1 MDITMSKLL
10 AYMII
15 YFSFIF
21 NSLADHGPKKM
32 WKRQIVPYF
41 DVHETKMMGPFKIN
55 VHAYGKKM
63 NLDAD
68 SVKKENFDNIFKD
81 KNNLAA
87 LIRKNNELVYSRYNK
102 KRKINNNAILHGMSM
117 SKTAVSTAIGSL
129 LCDGKIESLDDELG
143 KYSPSLKQTPYSKI
157 TIRNTLQMNSGVAP
171 IQNDYKL
178 RRKMNKMA
186 MGMRKYE
193 GKANMLKAI
202 SILKGNDREQGSKH
216 FYFPSDPFA
225 LSIMITDLTN
235 KPASQI
241 FYENAF
247 KKFSTNNFMHW
258 VSDKKGITVAQAR
271 LTMSALDW
279 ANFGQFVH
287 DEMINNTCLGKFY
300 SDGIKNA
307 VETKRENVKYGYQFW
322 VYEVNG
328 TPTLT
333 MTGHGGFFNIINAAK
348 NYIIPLLSVDEKYK
362 YGNLFSNGMISKI
375 AEEIN

>member
-1 MDITMSKLL
+1 MILPKLFLSL
-10 AYMII
+10 AI
-15 YFSFIF
+15 YFSFTFISF
-21 NSLADHGPKKM
+21 ADHGPKKM

-41 DVHETKMMGPFKIN
+41 DVHETEMMGPFKIN
-55 VHAYGKKM
+55 VHAYGKKKD
-63 NLDAD
+63 LDSA

-81 KNNLAA
+81 KNNLAV
-87 LIRKNNELVYSRYNK
+87 LIRKNNKLVYSRYNK
-102 KRKINNNAILHGMSM
+102 KRKINNNTILHGMSM

-129 LCDGKIESLDDELG
+129 LCNGKIESLDDELG
-143 KYSPSLKQTPYSKI
+143 KYSSSLKQTPYSKI

-178 RRKMNKMA
+178 RRKLNHIA
-186 MGMRKYE
+186 LGMRKYE
-193 GKANMLKAI
+193 GKGSVLKAV

-216 FYFPSDPFA
+216 FYFSSDPFA

-247 KKFSTNNFMHW
+247 KKFSKNKFMHW

-279 ANFGQFVH
+279 SNFGQFVH
-287 DEMINNTCLGKFY
+287 DEMKNNTCLGKFY
-300 SDGIKNA
+300 KEGIENA
-307 VETKRENVKYGYQFW
+307 VETNRDGVGYGYQFW
-322 VYEVNG
+322 VYKVNG
-328 TPTLT
+328 IPTLT
-333 MTGHGGFFNIINAAK
+333 MTGHGGFFNIINAEK
-348 NYIIPLLSVDEKYK
+348 NSITTIFSVDEKYK
-362 YGNLFSNGMISKI
+362 YGNLFSKGMISKI

>member
-1 MDITMSKLL
+1 MMSNLFLSL
-10 AYMII
+10 AI
-15 YFSFIF
+15 YFSLIFISF
-21 NSLADHGPKKM
+21 ADHGPKKM

-55 VHAYGKKM
+55 VHAYGEKK
-63 NLDAD
+63 NLDAGNF
-68 SVKKENFDNIFKD
+68 KKENFDKIFKD
-81 KNNLAA
+81 KFNLAA
-87 LIRKNNELVYSRYNK
+87 LIRKNNKLVYSRYNK
-102 KRKINNNAILHGMSM
+102 KRNIDNNTILQGMSM
-117 SKTAVSTAIGSL
+117 SKTALSTAIGTL

-143 KYSPSLKQTPYSKI
+143 KYSPSLKQTSYSKI

-216 FYFPSDPFA
+216 FYFSSDPFA

-271 LTMSALDW
+271 LTMTAVDW

-287 DEMINNTCLGKFY
+287 DEMVNNTCLGKFY

-348 NYIIPLLSVDEKYK
+348 NSIITILSVDEKYK
-362 YGNLFSNGMISKI
+362 YGNLFSKGMISKI

>member
-1 MDITMSKLL
+1 MFKL
-10 AYMII
+10 ISSI
-15 YFSFIF
+15 VIFS
-21 NSLADHGPKKM
+21 SLSFVSFADHGPKKM

-55 VHAYGKKM
+55 VHSYGEKK
-63 NLDAD
+63 NLEVTN
-68 SVKKENFDNIFKD
+68 VKKENFDNIFKD
-81 KNNLAA
+81 KLNLAT
-87 LIRKNNELVYSRYNK
+87 LIRKNDELVYARYNK
-102 KRKINNNAILHGMSM
+102 KRNIDNNTILHGMSM
-117 SKTAVSTAIGSL
+117 SKTALSTAVGTL
-129 LCDGKIESLDDELG
+129 LCNGKIDSLSDELG

-178 RRKMNKMA
+178 RRKMNQMA

-216 FYFPSDPFA
+216 FYFSSDPFA

-271 LTMSALDW
+271 LTMTAIDW
-279 ANFGQFVH
+279 SNFGQFVH
-287 DEMINNTCLGKFY
+287 DEMKNDTCLGKFY
-300 SDGIKNA
+300 KEGITNA
-307 VETKRENVKYGYQFW
+307 VNTKRDGVKYGYQFW
-322 VYEVNG
+322 VYNVNG
-328 TPTLT
+328 VPTLT
-333 MTGHGGFFNIINAAK
+333 MTGHGGFFNIINSEK
-348 NYIIPLLSVDEKYK
+348 NSITTIFSVDEKYK
-362 YGNLFSNGMISKI
+362 YGNLFSKGMISKI

>member
-1 MDITMSKLL
+1 MILPKLFLSL
-10 AYMII
+10 AI
-15 YFSFIF
+15 YFSFTFISF
-21 NSLADHGPKKM
+21 ADHGPKKM

-55 VHAYGKKM
+55 VHAYGKKKD
-63 NLDAD
+63 LDAA

-81 KNNLAA
+81 KNNLAV
-87 LIRKNNELVYSRYNK
+87 LIRKNNKLVYSRYNK
-102 KRKINNNAILHGMSM
+102 KRKINNNTILHGMSM

-129 LCDGKIESLDDELG
+129 LCNGKIESLDDELG

-178 RRKMNKMA
+178 RRKLNHIA
-186 MGMRKYE
+186 LGMRKYE
-193 GKANMLKAI
+193 GKGSVLKAV

-216 FYFPSDPFA
+216 FYFSSDPFA

-247 KKFSTNNFMHW
+247 KKFSKNKLMHW
-258 VSDKKGITVAQAR
+258 VSDKKGVTVSQAR

-279 ANFGQFVH
+279 SNFGQFVH
-287 DEMINNTCLGKFY
+287 DEMKNNTCLGKFY
-300 SDGIKNA
+300 KEGIENA
-307 VETKRENVKYGYQFW
+307 VETKRDGVGYGYQFW
-322 VYEVNG
+322 VYKVNG
-328 TPTLT
+328 VSTLT
-333 MTGHGGFFNIINAAK
+333 MTGHGGFFNIINAEK
-348 NYIIPLLSVDEKYK
+348 NSITTIFSVDEKYK
-362 YGNLFSNGMISKI
+362 YGNLFSKGTISKI

>member
-1 MDITMSKLL
+1 MFKL
-10 AYMII
+10 I
-15 YFSFIF
+15 FSIVIF
-21 NSLADHGPKKM
+21 SSLSSVSFADHGPKKM

-55 VHAYGKKM
+55 VHSYGEKK
-63 NLDAD
+63 NLEVTN
-68 SVKKENFDNIFKD
+68 VKKENFDNIFKD
-81 KNNLAA
+81 KLNLAT
-87 LIRKNNELVYSRYNK
+87 LIRKNDELVYARYNK
-102 KRKINNNAILHGMSM
+102 KRNIDNNTILHGMSM
-117 SKTAVSTAIGSL
+117 SKTALSTAVGTL
-129 LCDGKIESLDDELG
+129 LCNGKIDSLSDELG

-178 RRKMNKMA
+178 RRKMNQMA

-202 SILKGNDREQGSKH
+202 SILKENDREQGSKH
-216 FYFPSDPFA
+216 FYFSSDPFA

-271 LTMSALDW
+271 LTMTAIDW
-279 ANFGQFVH
+279 SNFGQFVH
-287 DEMINNTCLGKFY
+287 DEMKNDTCLGKFY
-300 SDGIKNA
+300 KEGITNA
-307 VETKRENVKYGYQFW
+307 VDTKRDGVKYGYQFW
-322 VYEVNG
+322 VYNVNG
-328 TPTLT
+328 VPTLT
-333 MTGHGGFFNIINAAK
+333 MTGHGGFFNIINSEK
-348 NYIIPLLSVDEKYK
+348 NSITTIFSVDEKYK
-362 YGNLFSNGMISKI
+362 YGNLFSKGMISKI

>member
-1 MDITMSKLL
+1 MILPKLFLSL
-10 AYMII
+10 AI
-15 YFSFIF
+15 YFSFTFISF
-21 NSLADHGPKKM
+21 ADHGPKKM

-55 VHAYGKKM
+55 VHAYGKKKD
-63 NLDAD
+63 LDAA

-87 LIRKNNELVYSRYNK
+87 IIRKNKEVVYSSYNK
-102 KRKINNNAILHGMSM
+102 KRNIDSNTILHGMSM

-143 KYSPSLKQTPYSKI
+143 KYSPSLKKTPYSKI

-171 IQNDYKL
+171 IQNDFKL
-178 RRKMNKMA
+178 RRKLNQMA
-186 MGMRKYE
+186 MGMGKHE
-193 GKANMLKAI
+193 GKASMLKAI

-216 FYFPSDPFA
+216 FYFSSDPFA

-247 KKFSTNNFMHW
+247 KKFSKNKFMHW

-271 LTMSALDW
+271 LTMSAVDW
-279 ANFGQFVH
+279 SNFGQFVH
-287 DEMINNTCLGKFY
+287 DEMINDTCLGKFY
-300 SDGIKNA
+300 KEGITNA
-307 VETKRENVKYGYQFW
+307 VDTKRDGVKYGYQFW
-322 VYEVNG
+322 VYNVDG
-328 TPTLT
+328 VPTLT
-333 MTGHGGFFNIINAAK
+333 MTGHGGFFNVVNTTNNTIVTIF
-348 NYIIPLLSVDEKYK
+348 SVDEKYK
-362 YGNLFSNGMISKI
+362 YGNLFSKGTISKL
-375 AEEIN
+375 ASEIN

>member
-1 MDITMSKLL
+1 MMSNLFLSL
-10 AYMII
+10 AI
-15 YFSFIF
+15 YFSLIFISF
-21 NSLADHGPKKM
+21 ADHGPKKM

-41 DVHETKMMGPFKIN
+41 DIHETKMMGPFKIN
-55 VHAYGKKM
+55 VHAYGEKK
-63 NLDAD
+63 NLD
-68 SVKKENFDNIFKD
+68 SGNVKIENFDKIFKD
-81 KNNLAA
+81 KFNLAA
-87 LIRKNNELVYSRYNK
+87 LIRKNNKLVYSRYNK
-102 KRKINNNAILHGMSM
+102 KRNIDNNTILQGMSM
-117 SKTAVSTAIGSL
+117 SKTALSTAIGTL

-143 KYSPSLKQTPYSKI
+143 KYSPSLKQTSYSKI

-271 LTMSALDW
+271 LTMTAVDW

-348 NYIIPLLSVDEKYK
+348 NSIITILSVDEKYK
-362 YGNLFSNGMISKI
+362 YGNLFSKGMISKI

>member
-1 MDITMSKLL
+1 MILPKLFLSL
-10 AYMII
+10 AI
-15 YFSFIF
+15 YFSFTFISF
-21 NSLADHGPKKM
+21 ADHGPKKM

-55 VHAYGKKM
+55 VHVYGKKKD
-63 NLDAD
+63 LDAA

-81 KNNLAA
+81 KNNLAV
-87 LIRKNNELVYSRYNK
+87 LIRKNNKLVYSRYNK
-102 KRKINNNAILHGMSM
+102 KRKINNNTILHGMSM

-129 LCDGKIESLDDELG
+129 LCNGKIESLDDELG

-178 RRKMNKMA
+178 RRKLNHIA
-186 MGMRKYE
+186 LGMRKYE
-193 GKANMLKAI
+193 GKGSVLKAV

-216 FYFPSDPFA
+216 FYFSSDPFA

-247 KKFSTNNFMHW
+247 KKFSKNKFMHW
-258 VSDKKGITVAQAR
+258 VSDKKGVTVSQAR

-279 ANFGQFVH
+279 SNFGQFVH
-287 DEMINNTCLGKFY
+287 DEMKNNTCLGKFY
-300 SDGIKNA
+300 KEGIENA
-307 VETKRENVKYGYQFW
+307 VETKRDGVGYGYQFW
-322 VYEVNG
+322 VYKVNG
-328 TPTLT
+328 VSTLT
-333 MTGHGGFFNIINAAK
+333 MTGHGGFFNIINAEK
-348 NYIIPLLSVDEKYK
+348 NSITTIFSVDEKYK
-362 YGNLFSNGMISKI
+362 YGNLFSKGIISKI